1 MKAIKIDVEKR
12 EVRFIEIESELQPMY
27 EAIGN
32 GCSCIS
38 SVISYENEDTMYA
51 DDEAL
56 LNPEK
61 IKGGFMYPDW
71 QFPIVS
77 NVIILGTDEEGNSVD
92 CKSTLAQIKSNLRFI
107 SLENPNFQK
116 YINQFS

>member
-1 MKAIKIDVEKR
+1 MRAIKIDVEKR
-12 EVRFIEIESELQPMY
+12 EVSFIEIESGLRPMY
-27 EAIGN
+27 NAIGN
-32 GCSCIS
+32 GCNCIT
-38 SVISYENEDTMYA
+38 SVIEYENQDMMYA

-56 LNPEK
+56 LDPEN

-71 QFPIVS
+71 QFPVVS

-92 CKSTLAQIKSNLRFI
+92 CKSTLEEIKSDLRFI
-107 SLENPNFQK
+107 SIENPNFQK